1 MKSRYASSHETENV
15 KNAEKRHCRIG
26 KVTMKVGIIGLDV
39 RPWTPKRPDPR
50 NTPLGKQFYERH
62 QFWMEPYKQTF
73 DTDRTGNPPHPSFLP
88 TVIC

>member
-26 KVTMKVGIIGLDV
+26 KVTMKRVPSMIVV
-39 RPWTPKRPDPR
+39 RPYKPYSPDLR
-50 NTPLGKQFYERH
+50 NTPFGKQFYEMP
-62 QFWMEPYKQTF
+62 QFWEEPYKQTF
-73 DTDRTGNPPHPSFLP
+73 HTDRTGSPPHPSTLP